1 MSRRQIIFISA
12 AIMAGMFLISL
23 DSTVVATA
31 MPTVVAQLGDLSL
44 FSWVFSVYM
53 LTAVASEPIFG
64 RLCDVYGRKPLL
76 AIGMAFFL
84 LGVALCG
91 QAHSMRQL
99 IAFRAVQGLGVGAL
113 KPLIVIITGDAF
125 PLEKRA
131 KVQGLFS
138 GAWGAGSIV
147 GPLLGGFVV
156 DHLNWRLAFYLSI
169 PFGLLTLLFTYL
181 GLEEDVKSGGDYT
194 VDLKGIVLF
203 CLAIVTFLLALLEAR
218 SLYSWNLLRTGGLLL
233 SAAVFTALFL
243 RVETRAVDPLLP
255 LELLRRPILATA
267 NLTGFLTSMAMF
279 SAISFLP
286 LFVQGVIGT
295 GATYAGASLSPL
307 YLGWVTGSTVGAHL
321 ILWTSYRVTAGIALG
336 LMSLGMFLLSQAGVQ
351 TTYWG
356 MIPNTVLMGAGGMAL
371 IACLISVQNAVG
383 KSQRGVVT
391 SAQGFFRTVGSA
403 IGVTVMGMTLN
414 NRMESQ
420 INRILESGTW
430 EEASQ
435 TLAAQLM
442 DPRALL
448 DVSLRAQ
455 LPQPMLEALR
465 MALADSLHRVF
476 LLCLGITILALLAS
490 FFLPGGRAG
499 DYVAER
505 GVSSATGRK

>member
-1 MSRRQIIFISA
+1 MSRRPTIFISA
-12 AIMAGMFLISL
+12 AIMTGMFLISL

-99 IAFRAVQGLGVGAL
+99 ITFRAVQGLGVGAL
-113 KPLIVIITGDAF
+113 KPLIVII
-125 PLEKRA
+125 
-131 KVQGLFS
+131 
-138 GAWGAGSIV
+138 
-147 GPLLGGFVV
+147 
-156 DHLNWRLAFYLSI
+156 
-169 PFGLLTLLFTYL
+169 
-181 GLEEDVKSGGDYT
+181 
-194 VDLKGIVLF
+194 
-203 CLAIVTFLLALLEAR
+203 LLEAR
-218 SLYSWNLLRTGGLLL
+218 SLYSWNSLRTGGLLL

-351 TTYWG
+351 
-356 MIPNTVLMGAGGMAL
+356 MIY
-371 IACLISVQNAVG
+371 
-383 KSQRGVVT
+383 
-391 SAQGFFRTVGSA
+391 
-403 IGVTVMGMTLN
+403 
-414 NRMESQ
+414 
-420 INRILESGTW
+420 
-430 EEASQ
+430 
-435 TLAAQLM
+435 
-442 DPRALL
+442 
-448 DVSLRAQ
+448 
-455 LPQPMLEALR
+455 
-465 MALADSLHRVF
+465 
-476 LLCLGITILALLAS
+476 LCG
-490 FFLPGGRAG
+490 
-499 DYVAER
+499 
-505 GVSSATGRK
+505 